1 MSSQNKKWKIE
12 KVPELYIWRGLLIIM
27 NLLLIRMYWN
37 ILIIKLM
44 NENTLKSI
52 TTIIIMQFFRVI
64 ERSSRLS
71 WLDRQNWRRF
81 FLDLPFRT
89 RFCFRWKPIWQSAL
103 QYLHNIFRW
112 IVWVRIH
119 FQVGIFSRLQKWR
132 VQHKPFQHFWR
143 FQFWQFLRF
152 CSRRDWNS

>member
-52 TTIIIMQFFRVI
+52 TTIIMQFFRVI

-71 WLDRQNWRRF
+71 WSDHQNWRRF
-81 FLDLPFRT
+81 FLDWPFRT

-152 CSRRDWNS
+152 CSRMDWNS